1 MLEGGG
7 TNNEACR
14 DTSGGAPSEFAAH
27 ETFVLTGLEGAEMKD
42 FVLISS
48 AGNDNS
54 QTVSTIRVTDEGSF
68 RTSGLYS
75 FDSIRVMWQ
84 CHAMEWD
91 VLYDETFV
99 TELAEVER
107 QSGSSAVR
115 EEIAALALLLRRFGP
130 SLRRP
135 HCDTLKGS
143 KHANMK
149 ELRFTLPDGE
159 WRVAFAFDPRRSAIL
174 LVAGNKS
181 GTNERR
187 FYRQL
192 IRTADRRFDAHLQ
205 ILQ

>member
-1 MLEGGG
+1 
-7 TNNEACR
+7 
-14 DTSGGAPSEFAAH
+14 
-27 ETFVLTGLEGAEMKD
+27 
-42 FVLISS
+42 
-48 AGNDNS
+48 
-54 QTVSTIRVTDEGSF
+54 
-68 RTSGLYS
+68 
-75 FDSIRVMWQ
+75 MWQ
-84 CHAMEWD
+84 CRGMEWD

-99 TELAEVER
+99 AELAEIER

-135 HCDTLKGS
+135 HCDTLKRS
-143 KHANMK
+143 KHTNMK

-192 IRTADRRFDAHLQ
+192 IRTADARFDAHLQ
-205 ILQ
+205 ALQRGKEG

>member
-1 MLEGGG
+1 M
-7 TNNEACR
+7 
-14 DTSGGAPSEFAAH
+14 D
-27 ETFVLTGLEGAEMKD
+27 
-42 FVLISS
+42 
-48 AGNDNS
+48 
-54 QTVSTIRVTDEGSF
+54 
-68 RTSGLYS
+68 
-75 FDSIRVMWQ
+75 
-84 CHAMEWD
+84 WD

-99 TELAEVER
+99 TELAEIER

-143 KHANMK
+143 RHTNMK

-181 GTNERR
+181 GVNERR

-192 IRTADRRFDAHLQ
+192 IRTADARFETHLQ
-205 ILQ
+205 ALQQEEGGEHG

>member
-1 MLEGGG
+1 MDRWSWREIIPQRASRENLRQ
-7 TNNEACR
+7 N
-14 DTSGGAPSEFAAH
+14 H
-27 ETFVLTGLEGAEMKD
+27 
-42 FVLISS
+42 
-48 AGNDNS
+48 DNS
-54 QTVSTIRVTDEGSF
+54 QTVSTIRVTHEGNF

-91 VLYDETFV
+91 VRYDETFV
-99 TELAEVER
+99 AELAEIER
-107 QSGSSAVR
+107 HSGSSAVR

-174 LVAGNKS
+174 LVGGSKS
-181 GTNERR
+181 GVPEKR
-187 FYRQL
+187 FYREL
-192 IRTADRRFDAHLQ
+192 VRVADKRFDDHLKE
-205 ILQ
+205 LKPKKGG

>member
-1 MLEGGG
+1 
-7 TNNEACR
+7 
-14 DTSGGAPSEFAAH
+14 
-27 ETFVLTGLEGAEMKD
+27 
-42 FVLISS
+42 
-48 AGNDNS
+48 
-54 QTVSTIRVTDEGSF
+54 
-68 RTSGLYS
+68 
-75 FDSIRVMWQ
+75 
-84 CHAMEWD
+84 MEWD
-91 VLYDETFV
+91 VRYDETFEA
-99 TELAEVER
+99 ELAEVER

-135 HCDTLKGS
+135 HCDTLNGS

-149 ELRFTLPDGE
+149 ELRFTLPDGA

-192 IRTADRRFDAHLQ
+192 IRTADRRFDRHLQ
-205 ILQ
+205 TLE